1 MNRRLFHGLTA
12 LLLSI
17 PALSQVTKPP
27 AFLYVDVHPS
37 APNAEMVGGRFR
49 AGSRFQASGYTML
62 DLISRAYNLPWE
74 RIAGGPSWIGT
85 DRFDLIAAI
94 PPGVPASASLPMMQ
108 AVLAERFLL
117 KVHDETRPVPDRKSV
132 V

>member
-1 MNRRLFHGLTA
+1 MNRQLFHALTT
-12 LLLSI
+12 LLMSI
-17 PALSQVTKPP
+17 PAHSQETKP

-49 AGSRFQASGYTML
+49 AGSRFEASGYTML

-94 PPGVPASASLPMMQ
+94 PPGVPRALHCP
-108 AVLAERFLL
+108 
-117 KVHDETRPVPDRKSV
+117 
-132 V
+132 

>member
-1 MNRRLFHGLTA
+1 MNRRLYWLTA

-27 AFLYVDVHPS
+27 AFVYVDVHPS

-74 RIAGGPSWIGT
+74 RIAEGPSWIGT
-85 DRFDLIAAI
+85 EKFDVIAAI
-94 PPGVPASASLPMMQ
+94 PPGVPAGAAQPM
-108 AVLAERFLL
+108 
-117 KVHDETRPVPDRKSV
+117 
-132 V
+132 